1 MSKLTVQQA
10 IDLATDNGV
19 IVTDHFR
26 KRSNG
31 KTSNAFKVGFRGGV
45 MITCIQVAKGSRQWR
60 ADTKYS
66 TFLGSQAEFIEWAIK
81 ELTN

>member
-1 MSKLTVQQA
+1 MNTIQQA
-10 IDLATDNGV
+10 IDTATDSGV

-31 KTSNAFKVGFRGGV
+31 KTSNAFKVGYRGGV

-60 ADTKYS
+60 ADTKS
-66 TFLGSQAEFIEWAIK
+66 NSFIGSQAECIMKAMEW
-81 ELTN
+81 L